1 MENDEVALE
10 IYNLQKK
17 YDLAFAHFKII
28 IPK

>member
-1 MENDEVALE
+1 MEIDEVTLE

-28 IPK
+28 EPK